1 MRHLSRWSGDQ
12 GGLARRNDFTAD
24 PFRRRHSAPKAQP
37 RHYCSDMHRILAAAS
52 AASLVFGLIIGVAP
66 TSSAD
71 ASPGTV
77 TVSVVGGVT
86 SLTSST
92 VQAEI
97 GDTFV
102 LQDNTGDAYGFFVRN
117 NSGSVSAAG
126 VSCTGANCT
135 VDALIRPSITLTV
148 TAFGTLTVQANA
160 ADFATLTITAGSSG
174 GGSAEPALVYPTAT
188 IDANGGTC
196 TGPSQFIKA
205 SGQNASG
212 GTLTAPTASSCTR
225 TNYTLVGWALSAAAT
240 TSAFSA
246 GSTVPIGDESFT
258 LYAVWSPL
266 GVEIRYNANV
276 GNADQCTQGGTNVVG
291 GARQSAA
298 VVLQPGGAVAAA
310 APCTPVDARLVGWS
324 LTGNGPSVVAAGAAL
339 PSSFAQGSSHVLYA
353 KWQVTYGLTSTP
365 ESVSVRQGESGS
377 VTFTATVN
385 GAAAAGRSVDVVGV
399 GALIGTSGTIP
410 AVIATGTTN
419 RAGQVT
425 VTVSLTGT
433 IAQVRASFGNVSVT
447 VPVTVAQPKSITIVG
462 ERTTVSGKPGIR
474 VDGVA
479 TGFPAG
485 TRVVPWFR
493 FPGQTGFTQGSARP
507 EIGDDGSVSW
517 QRKTG
522 KKTTV
527 YFATEDGSVQ
537 SNRVIIPAN

>member
-1 MRHLSRWSGDQ
+1 MFNRG
-12 GGLARRNDFTAD
+12 
-24 PFRRRHSAPKAQP
+24 
-37 RHYCSDMHRILAAAS
+37 HYCPVMRRALAVASS
-52 AASLVFGLIIGVAP
+52 AALVLGLTTVSTPPAQAVA
-66 TSSAD
+66 T
-71 ASPGTV
+71 PGTV
-77 TVSVVGGVT
+77 TVSRVGAMAPFVT
-86 SLTSST
+86 GLTSST
-92 VQAEI
+92 IQAEI
-97 GDTFV
+97 GDTFI
-102 LQDNTGDAYGFFVRN
+102 LQDNTGAANGFYVENR
-117 NSGSVSAAG
+117 SGSVSRDDDPCVAACIVAG
-126 VSCTGANCT
+126 GA
-135 VDALIRPSITLTV
+135 SITLV
-148 TAFGTLTVQANA
+148 VLAFGTLDVKANG
-160 ADFATLTITAGSSG
+160 ADIAILTISSG
-174 GGSAEPALVYPTAT
+174 SVSGPTDPALVYPTAT
-188 IDANGGTC
+188 INGNGGTC

-205 SGQNASG
+205 PGQNASS
-212 GTLTAPTASSCTR
+212 GTLTAPTALSCTR
-225 TNYTLVGWALSAAAT
+225 TNYALLGWALAAT
-240 TSAFSA
+240 APTSAFSP
-246 GSTVPIGDESFT
+246 GSTVPIGDGSFT

-276 GNADQCTQGGTNVVG
+276 GNADQCMQGGSNVVG
-291 GARQSAA
+291 DARQSAA
-298 VVLQPGGAVAAA
+298 VVLQPGGAVASA
-310 APCTPVDARLVGWS
+310 APCTPIDARLVGWA
-324 LTGNGPSVVAAGAAL
+324 LTGDGPSVVAAGAAL
-339 PSSFAQGSSHVLYA
+339 PSSFAQGSSQVLYA
-353 KWQVTYGLTSTP
+353 KWQVTYGLTSSA
-365 ESVSVRQGESGS
+365 ESVSVSQGESGS

-493 FPGQTGFTQGSARP
+493 FPGQTGFTEGSARP

-517 QRKTG
+517 QRKTV

-527 YFATEDGSVQ
+527 YFTTEDGSVQ